1 MARPS
6 SALLTAF
13 LFSVALAAAVQA
25 RASDD
30 AVTLVDDPA
39 AGCLKINATGR
50 TLVAYRYGGVDLP
63 HFFPI
68 LSPSGKSLTID
79 RTEPYPHHRSLWFA
93 DTVALAGHR
102 QASFYNA
109 LYTQLDPKD
118 PKSPFRDHIRHVRF
132 LSPRSSGNQA
142 EYEEALVWEM
152 DRDVPVIDESR
163 RVRLVLLGRGQ
174 YLLDLSFTLTASHG
188 DVAFA
193 SDATHYAWP
202 FVRMNPQ
209 FSVDKGGTITSSAGG
224 VNQKGTDKQRARWVD
239 YSSTVDGVTEGLAF
253 LTHDRDEP
261 PPTWLT
267 RDYGT
272 FGVRRADSRNGKP
285 FTLAQGQ
292 SLHQRVGILVHRG
305 DVKAGWVAERYWQYV
320 GNALSQP
327 PVVE

>member
-1 MARPS
+1 MVEMIMARTS
-6 SALLTAF
+6 FALLTA
-13 LFSVALAAAVQA
+13 LLSPIVLAAAVPA

-30 AVTLVDDPA
+30 AVTLVDDTA
-39 AGCLKINATGR
+39 AGHLKITATGR
-50 TLVAYRYGGVDLP
+50 PLVEYRYNDVDLP

-118 PKSPFRDHIRHVRF
+118 LKSPFRDHIRHVRF

-152 DRDVPVIDESR
+152 DRDVPVLDEAR
-163 RVRLVLLGRGQ
+163 HVRLVLLDRGQ

-188 DVAFA
+188 DVAFT
-193 SDATHYAWP
+193 SDGTHYAWP
-202 FVRMNPQ
+202 YVRMNPQ
-209 FSVDKGGTITSSAGG
+209 FSVDKGGTITSSVGG
-224 VNQKGTDKQRARWVD
+224 VNQKGTDRQRARWVD

-253 LTHDRDEP
+253 LTHDRAEP
-261 PPTWLT
+261 APTWLT

-272 FGVRRADSRNGKP
+272 FGVRRADPRNGKP
-285 FTLAQGQ
+285 FTLEKGE
-292 SLHQRVGILVHRG
+292 SLQQRVGILVHRG
-305 DVKAGWVAERYWQYV
+305 DVKTGQVAERYRQYRE
-320 GNALSQP
+320 GSL
-327 PVVE
+327 